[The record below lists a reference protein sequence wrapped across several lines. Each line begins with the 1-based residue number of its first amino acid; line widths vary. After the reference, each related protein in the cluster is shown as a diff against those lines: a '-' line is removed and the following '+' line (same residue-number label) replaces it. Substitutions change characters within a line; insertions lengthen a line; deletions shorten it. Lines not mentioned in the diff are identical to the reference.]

1 MKPHIPYGRQD
12 ISLDDVKAVTDV
24 LQSDWITQGETG
36 PRFECHLAAYCGANH
51 AVAVNS
57 ATSALHIA
65 CLALGL
71 KSGDILWTTPITFVA
86 SANVGLYCGASVD
99 FVDIDERTFNLCP
112 IKLKDKLEQA
122 CKEGSLPKVLVV
134 VHLAGQ
140 PCEMEAIFALK
151 EQYGFHIIEDA
162 SHALGATLERE
173 KVGSCSYSDIAVFS
187 FHPVKM
193 ITTAEGG
200 AALTQDADLADKM
213 RLYRSHGVT
222 REEHLMETHP
232 APGGWYY
239 EQVTLGYNYRMTD
252 VHAALG
258 VSQIERLASGI
269 AARHVLFDRYAT
281 LLGNLPVTLP
291 WQHPDTYSALHL
303 YPIQVEDR
311 ARIFAGMRAAGV
323 LVNVH
328 YIPVHLQPNYRR
340 MGFNPGDFPVS
351 EAYYERALSI
361 PLWAAMT
368 EAQQDHVVDTLK
380 SLL

>member
-1 MKPHIPYGRQD
+1 VKIIPYARQVITEED
-12 ISLDDVKAVTDV
+12 IMAVTKV
-24 LQSDWITQGETG
+24 LHSDLLTQG
-36 PRFECHLAAYCGANH
+36 PVVPAFEEAIFRVAESKH
-51 AVAVNS
+51 AVATNS
-57 ATSALHIA
+57 ATSALHVA
-65 CLALGL
+65 YMALGVGI
-71 KSGDILWTTPITFVA
+71 GDTVWTVPNTFVA
-86 SANVGLYCGASVD
+86 TANAALYCGASVD
-99 FVDIDERTFNLCP
+99 FVDIDPATYNMSVEALAA
-112 IKLKDKLEQA
+112 KLEKA
-122 CKEGSLPKVLVV
+122 KAEGRLPKLIAP
-134 VHLAGQ
+134 VHFAGQ
-140 PCEMEAIFALK
+140 SCDMEAISALAHPL
-151 EQYGFHIIEDA
+151 GIRIVEDA
-162 SHALGATLERE
+162 SHAVGGTYKGAP
-173 KVGSCSYSDIAVFS
+173 VGNCAYSDITIFS
-187 FHPVKM
+187 FHPVKI

-200 AALTQDADLADKM
+200 AALTQDASLADKM

-281 LLGNLPVTLP
+281 LLSDLPVTLP

-303 YPIQVEDR
+303 YPIQIEDR
-311 ARIFAGMRAAGV
+311 ARIFAEMRNANI

-328 YIPVHLQPNYRR
+328 YIPVHLQPHYRR

-368 EAQQDHVVDTLK
+368 EAQQDYVVDTLK

>member
-1 MKPHIPYGRQD
+1 MSQIPYARQVITEDD
-12 ISLDDVKAVTDV
+12 IKAVTAV
-24 LQSDWITQGETG
+24 LQSDFLTQG
-36 PRFECHLAAYCGANH
+36 PAVPAFEAELCKASGASH

-65 CLALGL
+65 YMALDIGP
-71 KSGDILWTTPITFVA
+71 GDIVWTVPNTFVA
-86 SANVGLYCGASVD
+86 TSNAALYCGASVD
-99 FVDIDERTFNLCP
+99 FVDIDPATYNMSVEVLAA
-112 IKLKDKLEQA
+112 KLEKA
-122 CKEGSLPKVLVV
+122 KAEGRLPKLIVP
-134 VHLAGQ
+134 VHFAGQ
-140 PCEMEAIFALK
+140 SCDMEAISALARPL
-151 EQYGFHIIEDA
+151 GIRIVEDA
-162 SHALGATLERE
+162 SHAVGGTYKGAP
-173 KVGSCSYSDIAVFS
+173 VGNCAYSDITIFS
-187 FHPVKM
+187 FHPVKI

-269 AARHVLFDRYAT
+269 ATRHVLFDRYAT

-328 YIPVHLQPNYRR
+328 YIPVHLQPHYRR

-368 EAQQDHVVDTLK
+368 ETQQDHVVDTLK

>member
-1 MKPHIPYGRQD
+1 MSQIPYARQVITEDD
-12 ISLDDVKAVTDV
+12 IKAVTAV
-24 LQSDWITQGETG
+24 LQSDFLTQG
-36 PRFECHLAAYCGANH
+36 PAVPAFEAELRKASGAAH

-65 CLALGL
+65 YMALDIGP
-71 KSGDILWTTPITFVA
+71 GDIVWTVPNTFVA
-86 SANVGLYCGASVD
+86 TSNAALYCGASVD
-99 FVDIDERTFNLCP
+99 FVDIDPATYNMSVEVLAA
-112 IKLKDKLEQA
+112 KLEKA
-122 CKEGSLPKVLVV
+122 KAEGRLPKLIVP
-134 VHLAGQ
+134 VHFAGQ
-140 PCEMEAIFALK
+140 SCDMEAISALARPL
-151 EQYGFHIIEDA
+151 GIRIVEDA
-162 SHALGATLERE
+162 SHAVGGTYKGAP
-173 KVGSCSYSDIAVFS
+173 VGNCAYSDITIFS
-187 FHPVKM
+187 FHPVKI

-281 LLGNLPVTLP
+281 LLGNFPVTLP

-328 YIPVHLQPNYRR
+328 YIPVHLQPHHRR

-368 EAQQDHVVDTLK
+368 ETQQDHVVDTLK